1 MFLHDDPLIVIQETM
16 EGGSPPLPVLGTQ
29 SQHLKGLI
37 NDQPLFMGL
46 IKVEKK
52 AMKVSL

>member
-1 MFLHDDPLIVIQETM
+1 MFLHDDPLIAIQETM